1 MDFTQKQNIRMASA
15 LLLFTALSQAIYTLL
30 YVVAKDVP
38 RLWLWGIE
46 GVVFVLLAAI
56 AGSALVQAKSNS
68 LGFSAIMVSA
78 ILNLIQVS
86 IGLTQFGAFREAAQN
101 IEGIAP
107 AAGGVVAFS
116 FFIYNG
122 AKVLLGLSAIVFGTA
137 VLQSGSKL
145 LGRLTILVG
154 AIALSA
160 NAIVMVMG
168 RIQAIPSGASGV
180 VATLFLA
187 ICVYKLA
194 SDD

>member
-1 MDFTQKQNIRMASA
+1 MDFTQKQNIRMVSA

-30 YVVAKDVP
+30 YVVAKDMP

-46 GVVFVLLAAI
+46 GVVFVLLAAV
-56 AGSALVQAKSNS
+56 AGSALAQAKNYS
-68 LGFSAIMVSA
+68 LGFSAIFVSA

-101 IEGIAP
+101 LEGIAP

-137 VLQSGSKL
+137 VLRSGSKL
-145 LGRLTILVG
+145 LGRLTILAG
-154 AIALSA
+154 AVALSA
-160 NAIVMVMG
+160 NALVMVIG
-168 RIQAIPSGASGV
+168 RMQAIPSGATGV
-180 VATLFLA
+180 VATLLLA

-194 SDD
+194 SED